1 MGGVDPDDPIQV
13 RFGKPFGEEPT
24 GKDRPDLLRIHPSHG
39 HNQTIVNG
47 ISRIG
52 YMTGGQ
58 AARWVD
64 EDMADTIAGKAVDFI
79 ETHKEEPFFLFFS
92 LHDIHVPRTPHS
104 RFAGK
109 SGLGP
114 RGDVILQLDWCTGEI
129 LDALDRFGLAEDT
142 LVIFTSDN
150 GPVLDDGYVDQ
161 AVELNGKHQ
170 PAGPYRGGKYSA
182 FEAGTRVPMIV
193 RWPGKVKPGQS
204 SALLCQI
211 DYYASLAKMQEQK
224 LAAEAAP
231 DSLDVLAAM
240 LGKSEQGRQTLVEQA
255 RAIALRDGDWK
266 YIEPRQGPKVFA
278 NTGIESGFLGK
289 PQLYHLGEDEGEKQN
304 LAGEKVERLRKM
316 QAMLKKI
323 REQGRT
329 RPVGE

>member
-1 MGGVDPDDPIQV
+1 M
-13 RFGKPFGEEPT
+13 
-24 GKDRPDLLRIHPSHG
+24 
-39 HNQTIVNG
+39 
-47 ISRIG
+47 
-52 YMTGGQ
+52 
-58 AARWVD
+58 
-64 EDMADTIAGKAVDFI
+64 
-79 ETHKEEPFFLFFS
+79 
-92 LHDIHVPRTPHS
+92 
-104 RFAGK
+104 
-109 SGLGP
+109 
-114 RGDVILQLDWCTGEI
+114 
-129 LDALDRFGLAEDT
+129 DALDRFGLTEDT

>member
-1 MGGVDPDDPIQV
+1 
-13 RFGKPFGEEPT
+13 
-24 GKDRPDLLRIHPSHG
+24 
-39 HNQTIVNG
+39 
-47 ISRIG
+47 
-52 YMTGGQ
+52 
-58 AARWVD
+58 
-64 EDMADTIAGKAVDFI
+64 
-79 ETHKEEPFFLFFS
+79 
-92 LHDIHVPRTPHS
+92 
-104 RFAGK
+104 
-109 SGLGP
+109 
-114 RGDVILQLDWCTGEI
+114 
-129 LDALDRFGLAEDT
+129 
-142 LVIFTSDN
+142 
-150 GPVLDDGYVDQ
+150 
-161 AVELNGKHQ
+161 
-170 PAGPYRGGKYSA
+170 
-182 FEAGTRVPMIV
+182 MIV